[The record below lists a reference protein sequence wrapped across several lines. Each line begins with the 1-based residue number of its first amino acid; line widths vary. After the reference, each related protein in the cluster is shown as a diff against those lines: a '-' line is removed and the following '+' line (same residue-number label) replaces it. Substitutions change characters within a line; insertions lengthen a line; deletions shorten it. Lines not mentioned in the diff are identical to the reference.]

1 MVTDAL
7 LDLLRSIVSALLGT
21 LPLVTVPSWL
31 ASGSAAASDIAAMG
45 SGLGVWIPA
54 GLIMTVTGALLAAW
68 LAGFAVKG
76 VRIVASFLTLGG
88 GSAA

>member
-1 MVTDAL
+1 MTDAL
-7 LDLLRSIVSALLGT
+7 LDMLKSLIGGLLGT
-21 LPLVTVPSWL
+21 LPTIAVPSWL
-31 ASGSAAASDIAAMG
+31 SSASGSASEVAAMG
-45 SGLGVWIPA
+45 AGLGVWIPA
-54 GLIMTVTGALLAAW
+54 PLIMTVAGALLLAW